1 MIRPKSINPQFRA
14 ALFDLDGTLLDTE
27 GQYSV
32 FWGGIGR
39 EYHPAIADF
48 AQRIKGTTMVNILA
62 TYFPDRDLQKSI
74 IARIEQFEKTMD
86 FPLVAGAEKFVKSLK
101 TKGVKCAVVTSSD
114 KSKMANVQ
122 RALPQFLALFDAI
135 LTAEDFAA
143 SKPDPDCY
151 LRAAQRLNESPA
163 NCIVFEDAPNG
174 LRAAMNA
181 RMFTVGLA
189 TGFPSAQIAPLCNV
203 VIPDFRAAH
212 ISVDCVG
219 SPVFKSDAE

>member
-1 MIRPKSINPQFRA
+1 MGKPISNTPKFRA

-39 EYHPAIADF
+39 EYHPDLANF
-48 AQRIKGTTMVNILA
+48 AQRIKGSTMTSILA
-62 TYFPDRDLQKSI
+62 AYFPDAELQKRI
-74 IARIEQFEKTMD
+74 VARIEKFEREMD
-86 FPLVAGAEKFVKSLK
+86 YRLIAGAETFVRSLVDA
-101 TKGVKCAVVTSSD
+101 GVKCAVVTSSD

-122 RALPQFLALFDAI
+122 RALPDFLALFDAI
-135 LTAEDFAA
+135 LTAEDFSA

-151 LRAAQRLNESPA
+151 LRAAQRLDEPPA

-174 LRAAMNA
+174 LHAAMNA

-189 TGFPSAQIAPLCNV
+189 TGLPAEQIAPLCNTV
-203 VIPDFRAAH
+203 VPDFRSLTPAAVA
-212 ISVDCVG
+212 S
-219 SPVFKSDAE
+219 FLE